1 MKLISVDE
9 ISSLYKKCNAD
20 ECYIPKDTI
29 RNTLNTGTLGNSL
42 NQGKMLHGDIN
53 FNNEGSTN
61 VFGVE
66 KLYSIY

>member
-53 FNNEGSTN
+53 FNFLIKYAKIDYYVLNSN
-61 VFGVE
+61 
-66 KLYSIY
+66 